1 MERRRELGRGERVL
15 PGLWRLRLPLPWAGV
30 PHCNAWAIAAGSG
43 VVLVDTG
50 MHEPASL
57 AQLQRAMGQV
67 NLSLDHVRLIACTH
81 AHADH
86 WGQAAPIKRRAGCE
100 FWMHPN
106 HRHGTATALDAQL
119 ALTRRLEIGRQSGV
133 PESVLER
140 IAARAGDV
148 PSGIA
153 EVIEPDRDLV
163 AGEVIETDLGRWEVF
178 ETPGHAPSH
187 VCLLQRER
195 RLMISG
201 DHLLGRVSPYFDFG
215 WSADPVGE
223 FLRSLA
229 LVDELDARLCLSG
242 HGRPFLDVHAHVQAN
257 RDVVAERLG
266 AVLTALDGGAQ
277 TAMQIAPRV
286 RGGELQP
293 SNAHWWLS
301 ETLCYLTHLE
311 GEGQVRRDGDER
323 WSRL

>member
-1 MERRRELGRGERVL
+1 
-15 PGLWRLRLPLPWAGV
+15 LPLPWAGV
-30 PHCNAWAIAAGSG
+30 PHCNAWAIAAGRG

-50 MHEPASL
+50 MHQPGSL
-57 AQLQRAMGQV
+57 AQLQHAMAQV
-67 NLSLDHVRLIACTH
+67 NLRLEHVRRLACTH

-86 WGQAAPIKRRAGCE
+86 WGQAGPIKRRADCDV
-100 FWMHPN
+100 WMHPN
-106 HRHGTATALDAQL
+106 HRHGTSTARDAHL

-133 PESVLER
+133 PEAVLER
-140 IAARAGDV
+140 VAARARDL

-163 AGEVIETDLGRWEVF
+163 PGVVIETDLGGWEVY

-201 DHLLGRVSPYFDFG
+201 DHLLGRVSPYFDYG
-215 WSADPVGE
+215 WSPDPVGE
-223 FLRSLA
+223 FLNSLR
-229 LVDELDARLCLSG
+229 LVDGLDARLCLSG

-257 RDVVAERLG
+257 RTLVHERLD
-266 AVLTALDGGAQ
+266 AVLAALEAGPS
-277 TAMQIAPRV
+277 TAMEIAPRV
-286 RGGELQP
+286 RGGELQA

-301 ETLCYLTHLE
+301 ETLCYLSHLE
-311 GEGQVRRDGDER
+311 AAGRVRRDGDEH
-323 WSRL
+323 WSRR